1 MDNLKNEILDGAGA
15 IAEFLSLPKRT
26 IYHFAENGTIPTF
39 RLGSKIM
46 ARRSTLLAWLE
57 AQEHAASNRVERE
70 AA

>member
-1 MDNLKNEILDGAGA
+1 MDTLKNEILDGAEA
-15 IAEFLSLPKRT
+15 IAKFLTLPKRT
-26 IYHFAENGTIPTF
+26 IYHFAENGTIPVF

-57 AQEHAASNRVERE
+57 AQEQAALDRVEQE